1 MPRTAPPTAPATTPR
16 PGRADDASARLA
28 TFAPRLL
35 AWWDVDGRKDLPWQQ
50 HRTAYRVWVS
60 EIMLQQTQVATVL
73 PYYARFM
80 ARFPDVASL
89 AAAAID
95 DVLHLWTGLG
105 YYARGRNLHRAARVV
120 MERHGGEVPTHPAAL
135 VELPGIG
142 RSTAHAIHALAAD
155 GRSPILDGN
164 VKRVL
169 TRWLGIDGWPG
180 EAAIEARLW
189 ELAAALL
196 PATRMADYTQ
206 AIMDLGATRCT
217 RSRPQCGACPLR
229 DDCVALATQRTAS
242 LPVARPKRAMPE
254 RATRMWVI
262 LSPLGLLLQKR
273 PASGLWGGLWS
284 FPESP
289 IEVAGDGSDGVR
301 HDGGADEATRLAKPE
316 YGLAAVL
323 EQVGLGS
330 PASGLPRNVE
340 PLPAFT
346 HQFTHFRLA
355 IQPMLVRLPPATL
368 PPAGVSEPTPCMW
381 YREDAHQVGLSAV
394 VTRVLDVVRPLLAG
408 KPTTNENDGDRR

>member
-1 MPRTAPPTAPATTPR
+1 
-16 PGRADDASARLA
+16 
-28 TFAPRLL
+28 
-35 AWWDVDGRKDLPWQQ
+35 
-50 HRTAYRVWVS
+50 
-60 EIMLQQTQVATVL
+60 
-73 PYYARFM
+73 
-80 ARFPDVASL
+80 
-89 AAAAID
+89 
-95 DVLHLWTGLG
+95 
-105 YYARGRNLHRAARVV
+105 
-120 MERHGGEVPTHPAAL
+120 
-135 VELPGIG
+135 
-142 RSTAHAIHALAAD
+142 
-155 GRSPILDGN
+155 
-164 VKRVL
+164 
-169 TRWLGIDGWPG
+169 
-180 EAAIEARLW
+180 
-189 ELAAALL
+189 
-196 PATRMADYTQ
+196 
-206 AIMDLGATRCT
+206 
-217 RSRPQCGACPLR
+217 
-229 DDCVALATQRTAS
+229 
-242 LPVARPKRAMPE
+242 
-254 RATRMWVI
+254 VI

-408 KPTTNENDGDRR
+408 LPTTNENDGDRR